1 MNAGPPNNNPL
12 NMREDENDLVN
23 DPVWRLLAQAPRPE
37 PDAWFAARTL
47 ARCRN
52 EGLGGEASG
61 MIPLSKLARMWRW
74 ALGGGLALSMASVL
88 VVTQI
93 QSSEKVDQQKNVQ
106 EAFEIMA
113 SLDNSSDSSS
123 SSSSSSWQDSSL

>member
-1 MNAGPPNNNPL
+1 MNAGPSNDPAP
-12 NMREDENDLVN
+12 EKQWDENDPLS
-23 DPVWRLLAQAPRPE
+23 DPVWRLLARSPRPE

-52 EGLGGEASG
+52 EAPAREAA
-61 MIPLSKLARMWRW
+61 PFVRMWRW
-74 ALGGGLALSMASVL
+74 ALGGGLALSMALAL

-93 QSSEKVDQQKNVQ
+93 RSQTDDRQKNVQ

-113 SLDNSSDSSS
+113 SIDSDSDTT
-123 SSSSSSWQDSSL
+123 SSSWQDSSF

>member
-1 MNAGPPNNNPL
+1 MKAGPPNDSPQNRRRDDDHL
-12 NMREDENDLVN
+12 DDQ
-23 DPVWRLLAQAPRPE
+23 VWRLLAQAPRPE

-52 EGLGGEASG
+52 EDLGGETNG
-61 MIPLSKLARMWRW
+61 IPSILKLTRVWRW
-74 ALGGGLALSMASVL
+74 ALGGGLALSMATAL

-93 QSSEKVDQQKNVQ
+93 QSEKVDQQKNVQ

-113 SLDNSSDSSS
+113 SIDSDSDSSS
-123 SSSSSSWQDSSL
+123 SSTSWQDSSL